1 MVHSEAYPQ
10 SFLHNQQ
17 WGQNPQAWGQINPQ
31 IAQALG
37 QAFGGTGQQSGN
49 YGLGQA
55 AFGQGGI
62 QGTQFGQGGIGPW
75 GQPQGWGG
83 TWQRQLSQ
91 QDVGEV
97 VRQLLPLL
105 PQVLSQAQQPQAAY
119 GYGGFSQGP
128 YGQGPRQLTQQDVN
142 EVVRQI
148 LPIVPQIVSL
158 LQGQGQHAAAIHGG
172 GGGYGWG
179 GQTGQSG
186 QSGQFGS
193 FAGGFGQGQGQNP
206 YAQHLLNQ
214 LLQQQSY
221 GQFGGGIPPFQAA
234 FGGSQSWGQ
243 QQRQLSQAD
252 VGEVTRQLASVIPQ
266 VIANLQAFN
275 QQQQRPM

>member
-1 MVHSEAYPQ
+1 MVQGEAYPQ

-17 WGQNPQAWGQINPQ
+17 WGQNPQAWGQVNPQ

-37 QAFGGTGQQSGN
+37 QAFGSMGQQSGN

-55 AFGQGGI
+55 AFGQGSI
-62 QGTQFGQGGIGPW
+62 HGTQFGQGGIGPW

-83 TWQRQLSQ
+83 AWQRQLSQ

-105 PQVLSQAQQPQAAY
+105 PQVLAQAQQPQAAY
-119 GYGGFSQGP
+119 GYGGFSQGQFGHQ
-128 YGQGPRQLTQQDVN
+128 YGQGQRQLTQQDVN

-158 LQGQGQHAAAIHGG
+158 LQGQGGPHAAALHS

-179 GQTGQSG
+179 AQSG
-186 QSGQFGS
+186 QSGGFG
-193 FAGGFGQGQGQNP
+193 GGFGQGQGQNP
-206 YAQHLLNQ
+206 YAQNLLNQ

-243 QQRQLSQAD
+243 QRQLSQAD
-252 VGEVTRQLASVIPQ
+252 VGEVARQLASVIPQ